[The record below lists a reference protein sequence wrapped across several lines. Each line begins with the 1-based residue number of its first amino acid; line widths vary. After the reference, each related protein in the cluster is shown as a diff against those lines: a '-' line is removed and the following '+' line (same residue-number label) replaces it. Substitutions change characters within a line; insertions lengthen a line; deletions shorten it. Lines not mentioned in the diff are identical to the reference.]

1 MECKMIMGSLT
12 SNQLLVTRH
21 RENLESPSGDRH
33 YVQITAMSMYGLMD
47 HLIFE
52 LEHWEAKDLHERLG
66 KILDEIKDLQSP
78 KNKLTKIKSKRKR
91 KIPLT
96 EKNKHSLQL
105 LDKRSVELMRNQDYP
120 YPGEEKA

>member
-12 SNQLLVTRH
+12 SSQLLVTRH
-21 RENLESPSGDRH
+21 RENLDRH
-33 YVQITAMSMYGLMD
+33 YVQISALSIYGLMD

-66 KILDEIKDLQSP
+66 KILDEIEDLQSP
-78 KNKLTKIKSKRKR
+78 KNKPAKTKSKRKR
-91 KIPLT
+91 K
-96 EKNKHSLQL
+96 NKDSLQL